1 MKFTWRLKYRAYK
14 IYPYIYVR
22 FSCTIFTR
30 RDRRKKRTETRRIYI
45 YISQQLLAIFF
56 MKKKIG
62 DFTLSET
69 LFANKVGKKP
79 IRYVI
84 KSKIQSFFPH
94 TYSNHRANSSGTD
107 WLDRRR
113 TQMIETSPWSHN
125 VYYFFFKKK
134 NTYTLFTNCERS
146 HATRIICRN
155 KTRRG

>member
-1 MKFTWRLKYRAYK
+1 MYDFHAQFLHAEIVEKNEQKH
-14 IYPYIYVR
+14 V
-22 FSCTIFTR
+22 
-30 RDRRKKRTETRRIYI
+30 EYI

-94 TYSNHRANSSGTD
+94 IYSNHRANSSGTD

-113 TQMIETSPWSHN
+113 TQMIKTSPWSHN
-125 VYYFFFKKK
+125 VYYFFF
-134 NTYTLFTNCERS
+134 
-146 HATRIICRN
+146 
-155 KTRRG
+155 